1 MLTDQTRS
9 LAHASSVLV
18 RAVHTAHGHAANPA
32 YAHSFAGHA
41 ASVSREDV
49 PGSMEPRRRLVIIRL
64 RRRPMMDGRVDGSG
78 DLLQRVAQRSS
89 VTGRSAAA
97 ASRPRRR
104 HGLLLSDRCA
114 AYEPLLRGRL
124 AAKALIRD
132 RDRVVGTSR
141 VGATSWARSGSS
153 SRVWMW
159 LRRRGIAGR
168 TQRVDHYTGFTPDGR
183 ISGEL
188 VYLVR
193 CSVTRSSGAA
203 SLIGT
208 KAVHASRYRRSRDR
222 GEVPVSGSEVRERQ
236 PDFVGLGRRKVS
248 THVRDRAAH
257 PLRQREP
264 T

>member
-1 MLTDQTRS
+1 
-9 LAHASSVLV
+9 
-18 RAVHTAHGHAANPA
+18 
-32 YAHSFAGHA
+32 
-41 ASVSREDV
+41 
-49 PGSMEPRRRLVIIRL
+49 
-64 RRRPMMDGRVDGSG
+64 MMDGRVDGY
-78 DLLQRVAQRSS
+78 LLQRVAQRSW
-89 VTGRSAAA
+89 VTGRPAAA
-97 ASRPRRR
+97 ASGPAADPGCCCPTAAQLRAVTARSAGGEGADQGPRQ
-104 HGLLLSDRCA
+104 
-114 AYEPLLRGRL
+114 
-124 AAKALIRD
+124 
-132 RDRVVGTSR
+132 VVGTSR

-159 LRRRGIAGR
+159 LRRRRIAGR

-248 THVRDRAAH
+248 THVRDRAVH